1 MQEPLR
7 IAIPIHSFEP
17 GGVERVALGLAAQWR
32 EAGHEVTVVLGRPGG
47 AGLCSAPALDYW
59 SLPTRPRFQ
68 QATASWRTPW
78 MVHTLYSFLIEN
90 RVDVVFCPG
99 NTYAVIGAAMKLLMG
114 HHAPPMLLKIS
125 NALHRPDMSG
135 AMRRGYGAWLRAQG
149 GLFDSLVAL
158 SEPMRREVRECMLA
172 QPRQVEVIAN
182 PILNRRRL
190 IQLGRIERRAPS
202 AWGTRSLAAGRLA
215 PQKNFALML
224 RAFAA
229 GARAGDRLTIAGD
242 GPERAHLEAL
252 AGSLGIAE
260 QVAFLGHV
268 ATIDPL
274 LAEHDALLL
283 SSDYEGLPGVV
294 VEALAAG
301 MPILATDCCVSMAS
315 LLDHGR
321 TGLMVPVRCQDGFAQ
336 GIAALRDLRGDPT
349 RARAV
354 ASHYELEGAARR
366 YLDLMRTVVSR
377 REAERRRDLA
387 LSTLAPC
394 RSLRRSQ

>member
-1 MQEPLR
+1 
-7 IAIPIHSFEP
+7 
-17 GGVERVALGLAAQWR
+17 
-32 EAGHEVTVVLGRPGG
+32 
-47 AGLCSAPALDYW
+47 
-59 SLPTRPRFQ
+59 
-68 QATASWRTPW
+68 
-78 MVHTLYSFLIEN
+78 
-90 RVDVVFCPG
+90 
-99 NTYAVIGAAMKLLMG
+99 MKLLMG

-172 QPRQVEVIAN
+172 EPRRVEVIAN

-190 IQLGRIERRAPS
+190 IQLGRIERRTPS
-202 AWGTRSLAAGRLA
+202 AWGMCYLAAGRLA

-229 GARAGDRLTIAGD
+229 GARAEDRLTIAGE
-242 GPERAHLEAL
+242 GPERGPLEAL
-252 AGSLGIAE
+252 AGSLGIAG
-260 QVAFLGHV
+260 QVRFLGHL

-354 ASHYELEGAARR
+354 AAHYELEGAARR
-366 YLDLMRTVVSR
+366 YLDLMRAVVSR